1 MTASGDEIKAEELP
15 ETLLGNSK
23 FYLGGSMTYR
33 ALMDSYEREILE
45 KLIAE
50 GCSPKELSE
59 ILAIDVTTV
68 RRKLHKYGIKF
79 R

>member
-1 MTASGDEIKAEELP
+1 MRLQKYLAQSGVASR
-15 ETLLGNSK
+15 
-23 FYLGGSMTYR
+23 R
-33 ALMDSYEREILE
+33 AAE

>member
-1 MTASGDEIKAEELP
+1 
-15 ETLLGNSK
+15 
-23 FYLGGSMTYR
+23 MTYR